1 MVRQPL
7 ADLHLHDS
15 QCPRS
20 HPSPILSLNFHN
32 TCPCAAFNIDA
43 YGDDVHTCN
52 KITGIA
58 TAHNEAV
65 HDSAPLFSSLGN
77 SVGSQVKV
85 MVVAS
90 QGHAGQRWGDIE
102 MVNYHNRCLA
112 SKTNLVLICLSST
125 IVMEPTTPTPKTMAS
140 SASLISNGWIGL

>member
-1 MVRQPL
+1 M
-7 ADLHLHDS
+7 
-15 QCPRS
+15 
-20 HPSPILSLNFHN
+20 
-32 TCPCAAFNIDA
+32 
-43 YGDDVHTCN
+43 HTCN